1 MLTKKQIL
9 EEYGKC
15 LMDPVYA
22 IENYLKT
29 FDSQRGYVQFKLFP
43 KQKEVIR
50 NYEDYVKNLVTKP
63 RQAGITTL
71 TAAFIAVKL
80 AFSDSESPERALILA
95 NKEDTAVSMLAKVKE
110 FLDQF
115 PDWVWGDNAGNENY
129 LKKNTGK
136 HIVLKNKS
144 EAKALATSKDAAR
157 GFTPTM
163 LMMDEAA
170 FIDNGAEV
178 YAASIST
185 ISTGGK
191 AILVSTPNGYDPL
204 YYQTYDRAK
213 KGDNSY
219 KVTEMRWYEDPRYN
233 KDLKWVTENGD
244 VIEEEEFTFESF
256 RDKEEK
262 GYKPTSTWYEQM
274 CDSLNQDSRM
284 IAQELDVNFLGSGGN
299 VIEEEYI
306 NYHYDNNVKDPK
318 WIEKDHKDGEIWIW
332 EEPKED
338 HKYIISADP
347 SRGDS
352 DDYGVFTIVDF
363 TTMEQVVEYQG
374 KLHPDELAILIDKY
388 GRHYNAYAVV
398 DITGGMGVG
407 TIRKLTELKYPKLH
421 YDDPRTRALNSEEG
435 KKKRLSENWRNK
447 IPGFNANTVRTPMIA
462 NFESY
467 VRHDAVTIR
476 SYRLIS
482 EMKTF
487 VYINGRPD
495 HMKGFHDD
503 AIQSLGMALWVLE
516 TSFKELDRLKSQ
528 NKAILDSWIDANDN
542 GENNSGD
549 YRGPASGTYK
559 QPIVTNN
566 NNEPPEASHAWLFM

>member
-1 MLTKKQIL
+1 MLTRKQIL

-22 IENYLKT
+22 IETYLKT
-29 FDSQRGYVQFKLFP
+29 FDTQRGYVPFKLFP
-43 KQKEVIR
+43 RQKEVIS
-50 NYEDYVKNLVTKP
+50 NYEDFRYNLVTKP

-71 TAAFIAVKL
+71 TAAFIAIKI
-80 AFSDSESPERALILA
+80 AFSDTESPERALILA
-95 NKEDTAVSMLAKVKE
+95 NKEDTAISMLAKVKE
-110 FLDQF
+110 FLDQL
-115 PDWVWGDNAGNENY
+115 PSWVWAGEENY
-129 LKKNTGK
+129 LKKNTNK
-136 HIVLKNKS
+136 HIILNNKS
-144 EAKALATSKDAAR
+144 EVKALATSKDAAR

-163 LMMDEAA
+163 LIMDEAA
-170 FIDNGAEV
+170 FIENGAEV

-191 AILVSTPNGYDPL
+191 AILISTPNGYDPL
-204 YYQTYDRAK
+204 YYKTYDSAK

-219 KVTEMRWYEDPRYN
+219 KITEMRWYEDPRYN
-233 KDLKWVTENGD
+233 KDLRWITPEG
-244 VIEEEEFTFESF
+244 EEIKEEDFTFESF
-256 RDKEEK
+256 REKEAM
-262 GYKPTSTWYEQM
+262 GYKPTSSWYEDM
-274 CDSLNQDSRM
+274 CESLNQDSQM

-299 VIEEEYI
+299 VIEEQYI
-306 NYHYDNNVKDPK
+306 DYHYENNIKDPK
-318 WIEKDHKDGEIWIW
+318 WIEKDGKSGEIWIW

-338 HKYIISADP
+338 HQYILSADP
-347 SRGDS
+347 SRGDAE
-352 DDYGVFTIVDF
+352 DYGVFTIIDF
-363 TTMEQVVEYQG
+363 TNMEQVVEYQG
-374 KLHPDELAILIDKY
+374 KMHPDELAQLIDKY
-388 GRHYNAYAVV
+388 GRHYNAYVVV

-435 KKKRLSENWRNK
+435 KRKRLSENWRNK

-467 VRHDAVTIR
+467 IRHDAITIR

-495 HMKGFHDD
+495 HMKGYHDD
-503 AIQSLGMALWVLE
+503 AIQSLAMALWVLE
-516 TSFKELDRLKSQ
+516 TSFKELEKLKNQ
-528 NKAILDSWIDANDN
+528 NKAILDSWLDANEVNDN
-542 GENNSGD
+542 SHNEAP
-549 YRGPASGTYK
+549 RQASGTYK